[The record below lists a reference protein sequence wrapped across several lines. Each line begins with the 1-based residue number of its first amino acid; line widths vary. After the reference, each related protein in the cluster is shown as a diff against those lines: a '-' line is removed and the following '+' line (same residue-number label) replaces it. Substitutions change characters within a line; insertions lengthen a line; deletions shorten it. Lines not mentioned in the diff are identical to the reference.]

1 MSNRENNHDNNAIKN
16 HQVSRGGRKWDWKF
30 TGYSE
35 SSSSGVE
42 KFKWPP
48 TIGVKI
54 RSEPK
59 PTSDASAASV
69 EI

>member
-1 MSNRENNHDNNAIKN
+1 MGGGGDVTGSEIREN
-16 HQVSRGGRKWDWKF
+16 SFF

-35 SSSSGVE
+35 SSSVGLE

-59 PTSDASAASV
+59 PTTVASVSV
-69 EI
+69 EIPDVS

>member
-1 MSNRENNHDNNAIKN
+1 MAAVE
-16 HQVSRGGRKWDWKF
+16 GGTSPEVKSGKIVFF

-35 SSSSGVE
+35 SSSVGLE

-59 PTSDASAASV
+59 PTTVASVSV
-69 EI
+69 EIPDVS